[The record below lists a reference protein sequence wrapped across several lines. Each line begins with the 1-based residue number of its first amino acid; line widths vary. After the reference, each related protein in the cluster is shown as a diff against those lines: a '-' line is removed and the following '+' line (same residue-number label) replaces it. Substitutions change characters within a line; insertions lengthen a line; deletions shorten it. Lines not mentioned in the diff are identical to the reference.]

1 MKRIAFFT
9 ALAFLLF
16 SCGKEDITTKENI
29 NPEEQNESQGSN
41 SNPGQ
46 SGTVNSQSVDL
57 GLSVTWASTNVGASK
72 PEQYGDYYAWGMI
85 EKKTGTSWEG
95 YKWSQGTNK
104 TLTKYSTNLYYGV
117 SDHKTVLEPSDDIA
131 HIKLGGKWRI
141 PTDEEWTELRT
152 KCKWTWKT
160 LNGVGGMLVESE
172 NGNSIFLPA
181 GGSANGTLFNEIGRY
196 GYYWSSSINETKP
209 CDAWGIYFNFQK
221 NGRNFYSRF
230 YSSSIRPVLEK

>member
-41 SNPGQ
+41 STPGQ

-72 PEQYGDYYAWGMI
+72 PEQYGDYYAWGM
-85 EKKTGTSWEG
+85 
-95 YKWSQGTNK
+95 
-104 TLTKYSTNLYYGV
+104 
-117 SDHKTVLEPSDDIA
+117 
-131 HIKLGGKWRI
+131 
-141 PTDEEWTELRT
+141 
-152 KCKWTWKT
+152 
-160 LNGVGGMLVESE
+160 
-172 NGNSIFLPA
+172 
-181 GGSANGTLFNEIGRY
+181 
-196 GYYWSSSINETKP
+196 
-209 CDAWGIYFNFQK
+209 YFNFQK

>member
-41 SNPGQ
+41 STPGQ

-57 GLSVTWASTNVGASK
+57 GLSVMWASTNVGASK
-72 PEQYGDYYAWGMI
+72 PEQYGDYYAWGM
-85 EKKTGTSWEG
+85 
-95 YKWSQGTNK
+95 
-104 TLTKYSTNLYYGV
+104 
-117 SDHKTVLEPSDDIA
+117 
-131 HIKLGGKWRI
+131 
-141 PTDEEWTELRT
+141 
-152 KCKWTWKT
+152 
-160 LNGVGGMLVESE
+160 
-172 NGNSIFLPA
+172 
-181 GGSANGTLFNEIGRY
+181 
-196 GYYWSSSINETKP
+196 
-209 CDAWGIYFNFQK
+209 YFNFQK